1 MTDRPVDLASRRAL
15 MLALGGAALV
25 PGALAAP
32 APQPIR
38 WPSIELL
45 DGATLA
51 PADWVDTGAIVVFF
65 STTCPYCK
73 RHNVHIDKLHRAS
86 AGRPVR
92 VLGIAIDRE
101 PDSVRR
107 YMAANGYRFPVAMDR
122 GRLRPLF
129 TTREVIPVTCVIDR
143 AQRLLQV
150 LPGEM
155 FEEDVMELAQLAEK
169 PLA

>member
-1 MTDRPVDLASRRAL
+1 MTDRRTLL
-15 MLALGGAALV
+15 LALGATAML
-25 PGALAAP
+25 PALAAP
-32 APQPIR
+32 TPQATIR

-45 DGATLA
+45 DGSTLA
-51 PADWVDTGAIVVFF
+51 PADWADTGAIVVFF

-73 RHNVHIDKLHRAS
+73 RHNVHVDKLARAS
-86 AGRPVR
+86 AGRRLR

-101 PDSVRR
+101 PESVRR
-107 YMAANGYRFPVAMDR
+107 YMAANDYRFPVAMDR

-129 TTREVIPVTCVIDR
+129 TNREVIPVTCVIDR
-143 AQRLLQV
+143 ASRLLQV
-150 LPGEM
+150 LAGEM